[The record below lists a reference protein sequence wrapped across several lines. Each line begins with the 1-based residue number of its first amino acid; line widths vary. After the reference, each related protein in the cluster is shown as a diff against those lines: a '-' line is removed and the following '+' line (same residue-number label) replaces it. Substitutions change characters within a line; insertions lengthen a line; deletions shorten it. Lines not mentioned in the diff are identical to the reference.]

1 MLCRKLCRSH
11 ASLVR
16 MSPHSA
22 SPPEPEVVSVEWH
35 RPLQWLG
42 RAWIDIERS
51 PTIGAGHGLVL
62 ALLGAALLY
71 FCRHHFWW
79 LAAWLSIFMLVAP
92 LLACG
97 LYEVSRQLSLGRT
110 PGWQDAL
117 RVWTSGD
124 RRLIGLGVLLGLS
137 CAGWVLSSAALIYGA
152 YPTGIVTPE
161 DFLRRVVLRS
171 ELGLFELWLFMGAVL
186 AAPMFA
192 SIVIAIPLLLDRPVR
207 LWTAVHTSWR
217 VVAHN
222 PAAMAFWALLLT
234 LFTLLGLGSA
244 LLGLLG
250 VVPLLAHASWYA
262 YRDLVRPDQPGHPA

>member
-1 MLCRKLCRSH
+1 
-11 ASLVR
+11 
-16 MSPHSA
+16 
-22 SPPEPEVVSVEWH
+22 
-35 RPLQWLG
+35 
-42 RAWIDIERS
+42 
-51 PTIGAGHGLVL
+51 
-62 ALLGAALLY
+62 
-71 FCRHHFWW
+71 
-79 LAAWLSIFMLVAP
+79 
-92 LLACG
+92 
-97 LYEVSRQLSLGRT
+97 
-110 PGWQDAL
+110 
-117 RVWTSGD
+117 
-124 RRLIGLGVLLGLS
+124 
-137 CAGWVLSSAALIYGA
+137 VLSSAALIYGG

-192 SIVIAIPLLLDRPVR
+192 SVVIAIPLLMDRPVS
-207 LWTAVHTSWR
+207 LWSAIHTSWR

>member
-1 MLCRKLCRSH
+1 MLPSPND
-11 ASLVR
+11 SLPLEVR
-16 MSPHSA
+16 T
-22 SPPEPEVVSVEWH
+22 VEWH

-42 RAWIDIERS
+42 RAWADIERC
-51 PTIGAGHGLVL
+51 PTIGAVHGLVL
-62 ALLGAALLY
+62 AVLGALLLY
-71 FCRHHFWW
+71 FSRHHFWW
-79 LAAWLSIFMLVAP
+79 LAGVMSTFMLVAP

-110 PGWQDAL
+110 PGWADAL

-124 RRLIGLGVLLGLS
+124 RRLITLGGLLGLS
-137 CAGWVLSSAALIYGA
+137 CVGWVLTSAALIYGIM
-152 YPTGIVTPE
+152 PTGIVTPE
-161 DFLRRVVLRS
+161 DFLRRVVLRA
-171 ELGLFELWLFMGAVL
+171 ELGLFEAWLILGAVM

-192 SIVIAIPLLLDRPVR
+192 SVVIAIPLLLDRPVT
-207 LWTAVHTSWR
+207 LWVAIHTSWR

-222 PAAMAFWALLLT
+222 PLALGFWAFLLT

-262 YRDLVRPDQPGHPA
+262 YRDLVAPSGETAQP

>member
-1 MLCRKLCRSH
+1 MQH
-11 ASLVR
+11 
-16 MSPHSA
+16 H
-22 SPPEPEVVSVEWH
+22 PPEQHPALEVCTVEWH

-42 RAWIDIERS
+42 RAWADIERC

-62 ALLGAALLY
+62 ALLGALLLY
-71 FCRHHFWW
+71 FCRQHFWW
-79 LAAWLSIFMLVAP
+79 LAGLLSTFMLVAP

-110 PGWQDAL
+110 PGWSDAL

-124 RRLIGLGVLLGLS
+124 RRLMGLGALLGLS
-137 CAGWVLSSAALIYGA
+137 CLGWVLSSAALIYGVM
-152 YPTGIVTPE
+152 PTGIVTPE
-161 DFLRRVVLRS
+161 DFIRRVVLHS
-171 ELGLFELWLFMGAVL
+171 ELGLFEVWLVMGGAL

-192 SIVIAIPLLLDRPVR
+192 SVVIAMPLLMDRPVS
-207 LWTAVHTSWR
+207 LWSAIHTSWR

-222 PAAMAFWALLLT
+222 PMAMGLWAFLLT

-262 YRDLVRPDQPGHPA
+262 YRDLVRPSTEARQP

>member
-1 MLCRKLCRSH
+1 MTRDTDEIFSD
-11 ASLVR
+11 
-16 MSPHSA
+16 
-22 SPPEPEVVSVEWH
+22 PEIRTVEWH

-42 RAWIDIERS
+42 RAWSDIERS
-51 PTIGAGHGLVL
+51 PTVGAAHGLIL
-62 ALLGAALLY
+62 ATLGAILLY
-71 FCRHHFWW
+71 FSRHHFWW
-79 LAAWLSIFMLVAP
+79 LAGALSTFMLAAP

-110 PGWQDAL
+110 PGWRDAL

-124 RRLIGLGVLLGLS
+124 RRLIGLGSLLGLS
-137 CAGWVLSSAALIYGA
+137 CVGWVLSSAALIYGVI
-152 YPTGIVTPE
+152 PTGVVTPE

-171 ELGLFELWLFMGAVL
+171 ELGLFEGWLLMGGVL

-192 SIVIAIPLLLDRPVR
+192 SVVIAIPLLLDQPVS
-207 LWTAVHTSWR
+207 LWTSIHTSWR

-222 PAAMAFWALLLT
+222 PAAMAFWAFLLT

-262 YRDLVRPDQPGHPA
+262 YRDLVVQPHQAEQR